1 MSCSPDSLIPSAD
14 GQPPTEKR
22 NDKASN
28 CRQGGEANSRAVTQV
43 NAVSASRTLP
53 TITPIQLDLF
63 PGRACAPKAKPAT
76 GQDRAIQR
84 LTRRDGVQGGGTRR
98 KRTKITGETLFGPAE
113 EVLGPALIGREAYKG
128 GPRKRGN
135 DAEQGVGGGH
145 SSTASFCYWRFWG
158 LESYTRDG

>member
-14 GQPPTEKR
+14 GQPSTEKR

-53 TITPIQLDLF
+53 TIMPIQLELF
-63 PGRACAPKAKPAT
+63 PGRVCAPKAKPVT
-76 GQDRAIQR
+76 GRKPAR
-84 LTRRDGVQGGGTRR
+84 LGPTRRDGVQGGGTRR

-113 EVLGPALIGREAYKG
+113 EVLGPAPIGTG
-128 GPRKRGN
+128 M
-135 DAEQGVGGGH
+135 
-145 SSTASFCYWRFWG
+145 
-158 LESYTRDG
+158 